1 VRAKANSLRP
11 ASQTRT
17 GVIWAAGIALLTVS
31 SFCVVVMA
39 GTLVLYPG
47 AQLDQQFERNRLSPA
62 KMELKRYLT
71 SDSDAATEQTVLPL
85 KPGLWDIH
93 SQSSA
98 GGINTALPPAV
109 CVGAMS
115 DQQRQVMLDNIN
127 SRCTDVQ
134 SRKVGATWVV
144 DMTCTTGRVT
154 LTKHTVTSLT
164 GDNFREENTAPQG
177 TMTSEGKWL
186 SACKPGQT
194 PTLFK

>member
-1 VRAKANSLRP
+1 MRTKA
-11 ASQTRT
+11 
-17 GVIWAAGIALLTVS
+17 
-31 SFCVVVMA
+31 
-39 GTLVLYPG
+39 
-47 AQLDQQFERNRLSPA
+47 
-62 KMELKRYLT
+62 
-71 SDSDAATEQTVLPL
+71 
-85 KPGLWDIH
+85 
-93 SQSSA
+93 
-98 GGINTALPPAV
+98 
-109 CVGAMS
+109 
-115 DQQRQVMLDNIN
+115 N

-164 GDNFREENTAPQG
+164 GDNFREDNTAPQG